1 MRALLGD
8 WDRFWF
14 APISTATLAL
24 LRVAIGFLSLA
35 WGLSLTRDVLTFLA
49 SDGIQP
55 KQPPYSDVV
64 GPWHTWGL
72 LQFVGGKAVIIALLV
87 VLIVASIALT
97 IGFMTRLAATLVV
110 VGLVSLQRRNP
121 FVFNSGDALLR
132 DLAFYLALAPSGAA
146 YSLDRWRRAKES
158 FWEAPARAAWPLRL
172 FQIQFTIVYLAA
184 VWGKVRG
191 TTWNDG
197 TAVSYALRI
206 GDYVRLPVP
215 TFITTNL
222 FISNVLTIGTVAIEL
237 ALAVLVWNRKLRP
250 WVLLLGVSLHLGIEY
265 SMRVGFYSLAILAL
279 YLAFVPPDRV
289 TAWMLVLREHL
300 GRSRLTARGAP
311 LPPASRP

>member
-1 MRALLGD
+1 MRGLLED
-8 WDRFWF
+8 WNRFWF
-14 APISTATLAL
+14 APTSTATLAL
-24 LRVAIGFLSLA
+24 LRVAIGILSLA

-55 KQPPYSDVV
+55 RQPPFRDVV

-72 LQFVGGKAVIIALLV
+72 LEFIGGKAVIILLLV
-87 VLIVASIALT
+87 ILIVASISLT
-97 IGFMTRLAATLVV
+97 IGFLTRVAAILVV

-146 YSLDRWRRAKES
+146 YSVDRWLRARES
-158 FWEAPARAAWPLRL
+158 FWKAPARAAWPLRL

-206 GDYVRLPVP
+206 ADYVRLPVP
-215 TFITTNL
+215 SFITTNL
-222 FISNVLTIGTVAIEL
+222 LISNVLTTGTVAIEL
-237 ALAVLVWNRKLRP
+237 ALAILVWNRKLRP
-250 WVLLLGVSLHLGIEY
+250 WVLLLGVTLHLGIEY
-265 SMRVGFYSLAILAL
+265 SMRVGFYSLAILAA
-279 YLAFVPPDRV
+279 YLAFVPPERV
-289 TAWMLVLREHL
+289 SEWGLLLRGRL
-300 GRSRLTARGAP
+300 QRSRLAP
-311 LPPASRP
+311 LRRLAAASG

>member
-1 MRALLGD
+1 
-8 WDRFWF
+8 
-14 APISTATLAL
+14 
-24 LRVAIGFLSLA
+24 V
-35 WGLSLTRDVLTFLA
+35 
-49 SDGIQP
+49 
-55 KQPPYSDVV
+55 
-64 GPWHTWGL
+64 
-72 LQFVGGKAVIIALLV
+72 
-87 VLIVASIALT
+87 
-97 IGFMTRLAATLVV
+97 
-110 VGLVSLQRRNP
+110 
-121 FVFNSGDALLR
+121 
-132 DLAFYLALAPSGAA
+132 
-146 YSLDRWRRAKES
+146 
-158 FWEAPARAAWPLRL
+158 RL